1 MLETQIVEYI
11 DEVAVLEDEA
21 TKSEA
26 KVAAAEETA
35 RAAVAALAAAT
46 AANVELQRNIDNY
59 RVVIDKAGANT
70 WVCNTPRDSYDKT
83 LKVSV
88 FDLGK

>member
-1 MLETQIVEYI
+1 MLEKQIVEYI

-21 TKSEA
+21 KKSEA

-59 RVVIDKAGANT
+59 RVVINKAGAST
-70 WVCNTPRDSYDKT
+70 WVCNTPRDSYDRT
-83 LKVSV
+83 LEVSV